1 MLVQAMEGGGRDR
14 VGGKVAASGG
24 VCIRMSGAPSFPPGH
39 DVESD
44 KDAWHTST
52 ILLVVLG
59 VLGVL
64 LKMGI
69 IVSLCIKPTHVTVN
83 ASCEEDRPPPGL
95 RETITRWARW
105 QWRHAM
111 DTGHRVVPSLTALKP

>member
-1 MLVQAMEGGGRDR
+1 
-14 VGGKVAASGG
+14 
-24 VCIRMSGAPSFPPGH
+24 MSNQSPSSPLGH

-59 VLGVL
+59 VVGVL

-69 IVSLCIKPTHVTVN
+69 IVSLCIKPSHVTVRT
-83 ASCEEDRPPPGL
+83 ACEDDDRPPPGP
-95 RETITRWARW
+95 REALTRWARY

-111 DTGHRVVPSLTALKP
+111 ETGHRVVPSLTALKP